1 MTYKIAITRKFD
13 KKFSSLSKE
22 MQLRVIEKIRILETK
37 PDIGKPLK
45 GKFKGLLSLR
55 IGDYRMIYRIDKK
68 KTVIYIIAIN
78 HRKSA
83 YR

>member
-1 MTYKIAITRKFD
+1 MNYRIILTKKFD
-13 KKFSSLSKE
+13 KKFSSLDRE
-22 MQLRVIEKIRILETK
+22 MQLRVIEKIKILKIK

-45 GKFKGLLSLR
+45 GKFKGLSSLR
-55 IGDYRMIYRIDKK
+55 IGDYRMIYKIDKK
-68 KTVIYIIAIN
+68 KNIIYVVAIN